1 MPAIDKD
8 DNEPPPEPLNAD
20 TSEFFFPGSQ
30 ASVLLIHGLTGTP
43 YEMRHLGER
52 LSAAGLRC
60 LGVRLAGHGQSPQVL
75 GATNHHNWYQSVVQG
90 CERLRG
96 FGDPI
101 VVVGQSAGAVL
112 AARLAIE
119 QRAAVS
125 AVALLAPAFLLPR
138 WQRLALYFIGQAG
151 PWASRIYLHSAGAD
165 IHDGA
170 ARQIHPSME
179 LMPLGAAL
187 SLSQLAA
194 QVRPRLSRLVQPVL
208 LIHSRNDHVCPFAQN
223 VDLVMGS
230 VGTRNKRLVVLGE
243 SYHVVSVDTERE
255 RVALELID
263 FVRRIAAQ
271 THLSLAAVGS

>member
-1 MPAIDKD
+1 MRAMDKD
-8 DNEPPPEPLNAD
+8 DNEPPPALSTPD

-30 ASVLLIHGLTGTP
+30 ASVLLIHGLSGTP

-60 LGVRLAGHGQSPQVL
+60 LGVRLAGHGQSPQEL

-90 CERLRG
+90 CERLRE

-125 AVALLAPAFLLPR
+125 AVVLLAPAFFLPR
-138 WQRLALYFIGQAG
+138 WQRLALFLVGQAG

-165 IHDGA
+165 IHDAA
-170 ARQIHPSME
+170 ARQIHPRME

-208 LIHSRNDHVCPFAQN
+208 LIHSRGDHVCPFAQN

-230 VGTRNKRLVVLGE
+230 VGTRNKRLVALSE
-243 SYHVVSVDTERE
+243 SYHIVSVDTEKE
-255 RVALELID
+255 RVALEVLD
-263 FVRRIAAQ
+263 FVRRAVSPLQPA
-271 THLSLAAVGS
+271 LAAVNS

>member
-1 MPAIDKD
+1 MDKD
-8 DNEPPPEPLNAD
+8 DNEPPPEPLKPD
-20 TSEFFFPGSQ
+20 TSEFFLPGSR
-30 ASVLLIHGLTGTP
+30 ASVLLIHGLSGTP
-43 YEMRHLGER
+43 YEMRYLGER
-52 LSAAGLRC
+52 LAAAGLRC
-60 LGVRLAGHGQSPQVL
+60 LGVRLAGHGESPQAL
-75 GATNHHNWYQSVVQG
+75 GATTHHNWYQSVVEG

-96 FGDPI
+96 YGDPI

-125 AVALLAPAFLLPR
+125 AVVMLAPAFFLPR
-138 WQRLALYFIGQAG
+138 WQRLALYLIAQAG
-151 PWASRIYLHSAGAD
+151 PWAGRIYLHSAGPD
-165 IHDGA
+165 LHDAA
-170 ARQIHPSME
+170 ARQIHPGMA

-194 QVRPRLSRLVQPVL
+194 QVRPRLPRLVQPIL

-243 SYHVVSVDTERE
+243 SYHIVSVDTEKE
-255 RVALELID
+255 RVALEVLD
-263 FVRRIAAQ
+263 FVRRTVSPMQ
-271 THLSLAAVGS
+271 PELAAVGS